1 MDVNSRF
8 SKAQWRSTLP
18 LENAVD
24 EQPILAVADEKEVVA
39 LVLVA
44 DLHVLPRDERGVSHV
59 DVDVAV
65 RGAVSSNHQSVG
77 ESQFFEQLV
86 ELMKWLSECSLMI
99 SISNVREKV

>member
-1 MDVNSRF
+1 MNVNSRF
-8 SKAQWRSTLP
+8 SEAQRRSTLP

-24 EQPILAVADEKEVVA
+24 ENPVLAVAHEEEVVA

-59 DVDVAV
+59 DVNVAV

-77 ESQFFEQLV
+77 KVSSLSN
-86 ELMKWLSECSLMI
+86 WLSLLSGCL
-99 SISNVREKV
+99 NAR

>member
-1 MDVNSRF
+1 MNVNSRF

-24 EQPILAVADEKEVVA
+24 EDPILAVAHEEEVVA

-59 DVDVAV
+59 DVNVAV
-65 RGAVSSNHQSVG
+65 RGAVSSNHQSG

-99 SISNVREKV
+99 SISNVREEV